1 VNNHEQS
8 EAATLD
14 GAGRLQT
21 VCSLAALQLPPRSP
35 KRIRTAQMQK
45 RTVHF
50 ETLGTILQEPY
61 MAVTEWGALLA
72 LLALLW
78 YRGGRDLDGVDKTK
92 EVTRW
97 D

>member
-1 VNNHEQS
+1 
-8 EAATLD
+8 
-14 GAGRLQT
+14 
-21 VCSLAALQLPPRSP
+21 
-35 KRIRTAQMQK
+35 MQK

-72 LLALLW
+72 LLW

-97 D
+97 DQWMPTPTIPTQAPA